1 MTSPMEEAL
10 RRTTEAVERYEV
22 PQRLI
27 GLAAQSLEPM
37 PAEVRH
43 NSEVNALVDAIVR
56 IAGEHGGPHDSCLTC
71 HSVSNALAVSM
82 GVVRAETDLAL
93 SRMYGD
99 S

>member
-1 MTSPMEEAL
+1 VTSPMDDAL
-10 RRTTEAVERYEV
+10 RRTADAVERYAV

-37 PAEVRH
+37 PAEVRR

-71 HSVSNALAVSM
+71 HSVSNALAVAM
-82 GVVRAETDLAL
+82 GSVRAEADLAL
-93 SRMYGD
+93 AQMLGD
-99 S
+99 N